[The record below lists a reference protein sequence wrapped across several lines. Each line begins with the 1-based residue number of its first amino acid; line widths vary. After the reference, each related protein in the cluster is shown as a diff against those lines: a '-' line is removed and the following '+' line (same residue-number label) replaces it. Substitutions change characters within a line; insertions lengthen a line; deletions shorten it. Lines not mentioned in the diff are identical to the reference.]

1 MGSITAEFTRAVA
14 EAPHPRQIAGAG
26 TPDSAWQ
33 AWHGLHQVPPVAAQ
47 FWHAWPPVP
56 HEVFEL
62 PVTQVV
68 PLQHPLGQFCG
79 LHCGGGI

>member
-1 MGSITAEFTRAVA
+1 MPHAVLVVPA
-14 EAPHPRQIAGAG
+14 TQVLPLQQPFGHVAALHGG
-26 TPDSAWQ
+26 WQ
-33 AWHGLHQVPPVAAQ
+33 TLPWQVPPVAAQ